1 MTTISTGIQ
10 DNKIFESIAT
20 IGTMSIGFIKWY
32 FLIQVNF
39 LWGTPNRGLGETEY
53 LFIKFTAKYL
63 FCYWKSYV
71 LTQ

>member
-1 MTTISTGIQ
+1 MTSFSTGIQ

-39 LWGTPNRGLGETEY
+39 LWGTPNRGLGEAEY
-53 LFIKFTAKYL
+53 LFIKLTAKSL